1 MTDVSFCV
9 NSWAVAE
16 TSTRIPSAPS
26 KLKVDLTVHIE
37 GWLVT
42 QCLLQTSVSSYKIE
56 MLWIDQQ
63 FGRLPGK
70 FGSKVGIKQLYLSQN
85 LLVCWAVTSQLKQI
99 PLLQHHSLLCL
110 DLHIVEPRS
119 VSWICIF
126 EPEPLVVIKEQAML
140 CRQNTWNVLII
151 FFITS
156 NINAYHSQ
164 KRHCPPPWSVRMSAC
179 QRRQGCSTSPFGRRT
194 FATRP
199 PSKAEDMGLSQ
210 GSFVSFLKERVKEV
224 FTSIHVSVESTK
236 PAEVYTTRRWHS
248 WELRRE
254 LAGTSNVFW
263 NGYEIYVAPH
273 I

>member
-1 MTDVSFCV
+1 MASLKKL
-9 NSWAVAE
+9 SHGPLWAV
-16 TSTRIPSAPS
+16 
-26 KLKVDLTVHIE
+26 
-37 GWLVT
+37 
-42 QCLLQTSVSSYKIE
+42 
-56 MLWIDQQ
+56 
-63 FGRLPGK
+63 F
-70 FGSKVGIKQLYLSQN
+70 VGIKQLYLSQN

-151 FFITS
+151 FFIPS

-179 QRRQGCSTSPFGRRT
+179 QRRQGCSTSPFGQRT

-210 GSFVSFLKERVKEV
+210 GSFVSFLEERVKEV

-254 LAGTSNVFW
+254 LAMSFETDMK
-263 NGYEIYVAPH
+263 YM
-273 I
+273 

>member
-1 MTDVSFCV
+1 MDV
-9 NSWAVAE
+9 NSCSRVTVQCHCLSEAN
-16 TSTRIPSAPS
+16 TSIFRNRSLSSFQATSSDLNWKVEQVSCTIFYSA
-26 KLKVDLTVHIE
+26 T
-37 GWLVT
+37 
-42 QCLLQTSVSSYKIE
+42 
-56 MLWIDQQ
+56 
-63 FGRLPGK
+63 
-70 FGSKVGIKQLYLSQN
+70 
-85 LLVCWAVTSQLKQI
+85 A
-99 PLLQHHSLLCL
+99 
-110 DLHIVEPRS
+110 S

-151 FFITS
+151 FFIPS

-179 QRRQGCSTSPFGRRT
+179 QRRQGCSTSPFGQRT

-210 GSFVSFLKERVKEV
+210 GSFVSFLEERVKEV

-254 LAGTSNVFW
+254 LAMSFETDMK
-263 NGYEIYVAPH
+263 YM
-273 I
+273 

>member
-1 MTDVSFCV
+1 
-9 NSWAVAE
+9 
-16 TSTRIPSAPS
+16 
-26 KLKVDLTVHIE
+26 
-37 GWLVT
+37 
-42 QCLLQTSVSSYKIE
+42 
-56 MLWIDQQ
+56 
-63 FGRLPGK
+63 
-70 FGSKVGIKQLYLSQN
+70 
-85 LLVCWAVTSQLKQI
+85 
-99 PLLQHHSLLCL
+99 
-110 DLHIVEPRS
+110 
-119 VSWICIF
+119 
-126 EPEPLVVIKEQAML
+126 ML

-164 KRHCPPPWSVRMSAC
+164 KRHCPPPWSVQMSAC
-179 QRRQGCSTSPFGRRT
+179 QRRQGCSTSPFGQRT

-254 LAGTSNVFW
+254 LAILLKRIWNICSSPHLKCCINVGFR
-263 NGYEIYVAPH
+263 EAPCKKSFG
-273 I
+273 ILASYWTPPKIK